1 MKVKCFLALLCFC
14 GLWGCNR
21 GGEKGNLPFTIDDAV
36 SLQGEVIF
44 EEQFW
49 GNPARFYVLDSLLFV
64 ADKYD
69 GKHLTILN
77 LNTGQEKRA
86 IDFGDGPE
94 DLMQVR
100 DISYNKQTGA
110 LTLWDSRLK
119 KVSAYSVEG
128 DTIYRR
134 DAERISREDYNIAR
148 VYDVIP
154 FSGGY
159 ISNGCFVN
167 GEQFVWL
174 NKGKEPV
181 FFGEYPG
188 DKTGIEIGGTF
199 FLKTQTI
206 MAANPNQEY
215 FAAAGV
221 FDDQLVFYRQ
231 VGEGF
236 QKTKEYF
243 SIDSQVE
250 TRYNKQGN
258 RESFSSSITPE
269 TIHAYQALYP
279 TESYLY
285 AAYWG
290 ISEKELDEQS
300 ERATY
305 IMKFDWN
312 GTFCEGYMIPRLI
325 SRFAVDENRECL
337 YTTILNGEDY
347 NLVQYKM

>member
-1 MKVKCFLALLCFC
+1 MKYLLGFMVLVCCCISCNDGQQKGRFLF
-14 GLWGCNR
+14 
-21 GGEKGNLPFTIDDAV
+21 PFDDFKK
-36 SLQGEVIF
+36 LQGTVIY
-44 EEQFW
+44 EELFW

-64 ADKYD
+64 SDKYD

-77 LNTGQEKRA
+77 LNTGQEKRSVN
-86 IDFGDGPE
+86 FGDGPD

-100 DISYNKQTGA
+100 DISYNKHTEA
-110 LTLWDSRLK
+110 LALWDSRLK
-119 KVSAYSVEG
+119 KVSIYSVEG
-128 DTIYRR
+128 DTIYRK
-134 DAERISREDYNIAR
+134 DTERISKEGYNISR
-148 VYDVIP
+148 VYDVIQ
-154 FSGGY
+154 FAGGY
-159 ISNGCFVN
+159 ISNGCFAK
-167 GEQFVWL
+167 GEQFVWV
-174 NKGKEPV
+174 NRGREPV

-188 DKTGIEIGGTF
+188 DKTGMEIGGTF

-221 FDDQLVFYRQ
+221 FDDQLVFYRH
-231 VGEGF
+231 EGGSF
-236 QKTKEYF
+236 QKIKEYF
-243 SIDSQVE
+243 SIDSQVK

-269 TIHAYQALYP
+269 TIHSYQALYP

-290 ISEKELDEQS
+290 ISEKELDEKS
-300 ERATY
+300 ERLTY

-312 GTFCEGYMIPRLI
+312 GTFQEGYMIPRLI
-325 SRFAVDENRECL
+325 SRFAVDEYRRCF

-347 NLVQYKM
+347 NLMQYNM